1 MSSFEYSPIE
11 LDVIKELA
19 NIGGGNAASSISQLI
34 NKPVAMTVPVVE
46 IISYDELFAEVME
59 ADTLVDSVCMKMTG
73 SGEGD
78 FLFITEEEATEKIIH
93 MMIPDGVE
101 ITDEIKTSAL
111 KELVNILVTSYLNAV
126 AKLIDKNLISSIPIY
141 VKDMFGAILSSVYID
156 SEQYDENV
164 MIIKNE
170 FLYEGNKMESSLY
183 FVPRPGVLQK
193 LFRLLG
199 IGEVK

>member
-78 FLFITEEEATEKIIH
+78 FLFITEEEATEKIID
-93 MMIPDGVE
+93 MIIPDGVE

-141 VKDMFGAILSSVYID
+141 VRDMFGAILSSVYID

-164 MIIKNE
+164 IIIKNE

>member
-93 MMIPDGVE
+93 MMMPDDVE